1 MPCCRTIRQASYWLV
16 AAALGLS
23 AQAAEPKLSPDWMP
37 ADESVKLPFKDD
49 TPIIFVSR
57 SSNPTQWE
65 ELRSFWNEGTE
76 SVPDPR
82 TGQLVTRKVI
92 RIKVPLGL
100 TAPPVPQENPMT
112 LAKWILGKKLYFE
125 KALSSDNTVSCASC
139 HDPARGYTD
148 QSKFSTGIGGQLGG
162 MNAPT
167 VINSAYNFRQFWD
180 GRAESLEAQAQGPVQ
195 NPVEMTNEKNPE
207 HAWPKAIERIR
218 AKPEYTALFQ
228 AAFGTPPTRDAA
240 AKAIAVYERTVL
252 SGNSIVDRAEMVMRA
267 RIDEDGGDPVPIAAD
282 FEKVLREAV
291 EKKDTHALKA
301 LNIGQDETSI
311 KQAAESLA
319 RGRALFFG
327 KARCNAC
334 HVGENYTDNQFHNL
348 GVDFE
353 DGQIPAHAMGRF
365 AQLPLGHKNEDLIG
379 AFKTPTTRALL
390 TTAPYMHNGSEDSL
404 EKVIDFYDRGGNANE
419 YLDSKMRD
427 YDAEAK
433 AYLARAAG
441 RQIDPS
447 IKLFGPNKKPIV
459 PLKLNLTPQEKKDLV
474 LFLRG
479 LEGDPIDP
487 IIADPKRFP
496 EFPRKSN

>member
-1 MPCCRTIRQASYWLV
+1 MNRLVSLLTAAMFGLVAQAS
-16 AAALGLS
+16 
-23 AQAAEPKLSPDWMP
+23 EPRISPDWMP
-37 ADESVKLPFKDD
+37 ADESVKLSFKDD
-49 TPIIFVSR
+49 TPIVFVSR

-76 SVPDPR
+76 TVPDPR
-82 TGQLVTRKVI
+82 TGQLITRKVI

-139 HDPARGYTD
+139 HDPARGFTD
-148 QSKFSTGIGGQLGG
+148 QSKVSTGIGGQLGG

-167 VINSAYNFRQFWD
+167 VINSAYNLRQFWD

-240 AKAIAVYERTVL
+240 AKAIATYERTVL

-267 RIDEDGGDPVPIAAD
+267 RIDEDGGDPIPIAQD
-282 FEKVLREAV
+282 FEKVLLDAV

-301 LNIGQDETSI
+301 LNIGQDERSI

-353 DGQIPAHAMGRF
+353 DGQIRSDAMGRF

-404 EKVIDFYDRGGNANE
+404 EKVVDFYDRGGNANE

-433 AYLARAAG
+433 AHLAKAAG
-441 RQIDPS
+441 RSVDPN

-459 PLKLNLTPQEKKDLV
+459 PLKLNLTAQEKKDLV

-487 IIADPKRFP
+487 IVTDPKRFP
-496 EFPRKSN
+496 EFPRKSH

>member
-1 MPCCRTIRQASYWLV
+1 MRRLKIEFFILASIVCAVGLRQAI
-16 AAALGLS
+16 AAD
-23 AQAAEPKLSPDWMP
+23 QKISPDWMP
-37 ADESVKLPFKDD
+37 ADESVKLAFKDD
-49 TPIIFVSR
+49 VPIIFVSR
-57 SSNPTQWE
+57 SSNPALWS
-65 ELRSFWNEGTE
+65 ELKSYWNEGTE
-76 SVPDPR
+76 TVPDPR

-139 HDPARGYTD
+139 HDPSRGYTD
-148 QSKFSTGIGGQLGG
+148 QSRVSIGIGGQLGG

-167 VINSAYNFRQFWD
+167 VINSAYNLRQFWD

-218 AKPEYTALFQ
+218 AKPEYMALFQ

-240 AKAIAVYERTVL
+240 AKAIATYERTVL

-267 RIDEDGGDPVPIAAD
+267 RIDEDGGDPVPLAQD
-282 FEKVLREAV
+282 FEKVL
-291 EKKDTHALKA
+291 KDAIETGDHHALKA
-301 LNIGQDETSI
+301 LNIGRDEAAVQ
-311 KQAAESLA
+311 QAAASLA

-334 HVGENYTDNQFHNL
+334 HVGENYSDNQFHNL
-348 GVDFE
+348 GAGVE
-353 DGQIPAHAMGRF
+353 DGVIPSNALGRF
-365 AQLPLGHKNEDLIG
+365 ASLPLGHKNEDLIG

-390 TTAPYMHNGSEDSL
+390 STGPYMHDGSEESL
-404 EKVIDFYDRGGNANE
+404 EKVVEFYDRGGIANE
-419 YLDSKMRD
+419 YLDAKMRD

-433 AYLARAAG
+433 VYLARAAG
-441 RQIDPS
+441 KPIDS
-447 IKLFGPNKKPIV
+447 SVKLFGPNKKPIV
-459 PLKLNLTPQEKKDLV
+459 PLKLNLTVQEKKDLV

-487 IIADPKRFP
+487 IVADPKRFP
-496 EFPRKSN
+496 EFPRKTQ

>member
-1 MPCCRTIRQASYWLV
+1 MTSFRTPSLFSIVATTFIVMGNVKAADPKTDWLPV
-16 AAALGLS
+16 NES
-23 AQAAEPKLSPDWMP
+23 AKLS
-37 ADESVKLPFKDD
+37 FKDD
-49 TPIIFVSR
+49 IPIVFVSR
-57 SSNPTQWE
+57 SANPKQWE
-65 ELRSFWNEGTE
+65 ELKSFWNEGTE
-76 SVPDPR
+76 TVPDPR

-100 TAPPVPQENPMT
+100 NAPPVPQENPMT

-125 KALSSDNTVSCASC
+125 KALSSDNTVACASC
-139 HDPARGYTD
+139 HDPKRGYTD
-148 QSKFSTGIGGQLGG
+148 QSKFSAGIGGQLGG

-207 HAWPKAIERIR
+207 HAWPKAIDRIR
-218 AKPEYTALFQ
+218 AKSDYNVMFQ
-228 AAFGTPPTRDAA
+228 AAFGTLPTRDAV
-240 AKAIAVYERTVL
+240 AKAIATYERTVL
-252 SGNSIVDRAEMVMRA
+252 SGNSIVDRAEMAMRE
-267 RIDEDGGDPVPIAAD
+267 RIDEDGGEPVVLAQD
-282 FEKVLREAV
+282 FEKVLKAAV
-291 EKKDTHALKA
+291 ETNDTHALKA
-301 LNIGQDETSI
+301 LNMGRDEVSI
-311 KQAAESLA
+311 RQTAESLA

-353 DGQIPAHAMGRF
+353 DGAIPAHGMGRF

-379 AFKTPTTRALL
+379 AFKTPSTRALL
-390 TTAPYMHNGSEDSL
+390 GTAPYMHNGSEDTL

-419 YLDSKMRD
+419 YLDAKMRD

-433 AYLARAAG
+433 VHLARAAG
-441 RQIDPS
+441 RALDPAV
-447 IKLFGPNKKPIV
+447 KTFGPNNKPIV
-459 PLKLNLTPQEKKDLV
+459 PLKLNLTAQEKKDLV

-487 IIADPKRFP
+487 MVADPKKFP